1 MTFKTTVEA
10 RADRRIFAGND
21 DAHTATGSSGLT
33 AATPKLT
40 PLMLDAAG
48 KLVAWDGK
56 AAGMAVGVL
65 ALDISGKESVLTYY
79 KSGTFVTGALL
90 WPDGVAGEIKTNA
103 FVGTAISHC

>member
-10 RADRRIFAGND
+10 RADNRIFAGND

-56 AAGMAVGVL
+56 AAGMAV
-65 ALDISGKESVLTYY
+65 
-79 KSGTFVTGALL
+79 
-90 WPDGVAGEIKTNA
+90 
-103 FVGTAISHC
+103 

>member
-10 RADRRIFAGND
+10 RADYRIFAGND

-48 KLVAWDGK
+48 KLVAWDG
-56 AAGMAVGVL
+56 
-65 ALDISGKESVLTYY
+65 
-79 KSGTFVTGALL
+79 
-90 WPDGVAGEIKTNA
+90 
-103 FVGTAISHC
+103 